1 MGEYYLEG
9 RSMSRPAIM
18 IGLGEV
24 LWDLL
29 PSGKVLGG
37 APANFAYM
45 ANVLGDE
52 GIVVSRVGNDEL
64 GREARAAMQKL
75 GLSTS
80 HVQEDTQY
88 PTGIVSVQIDAA
100 GQPEF
105 KIRDSVSWD
114 WLEWTP
120 AWADL
125 AARADVICFGSLAQ
139 RSPISRATVQ
149 RFLEAAPKHTLRVY
163 DVNLRES
170 FYSRELLQESLKL
183 SHIAKLNDEELFR
196 VSDLLGVA
204 PRSEEVRARG
214 LLVEYGLRLIC
225 VTRGARGSLLVS
237 KDKTVEHKGF
247 NIRVADAVGAG
258 DAFTACLAHHYIR
271 GEALD
276 NISESANRFS
286 AWVATQVGAT
296 PPIHGTRLQEA
307 LDRAVP
313 D

>member
-1 MGEYYLEG
+1 MA
-9 RSMSRPAIM
+9 SPALM

-24 LWDLL
+24 LWDHL
-29 PSGKVLGG
+29 PSGKALGG
-37 APANFAYM
+37 APSNFAYM
-45 ANVLGDE
+45 ANLLGDE
-52 GIVVSRVGNDEL
+52 GVVASRVGNDEA
-64 GREARAAMQKL
+64 GREVRAAMQKL

-80 HVQEDTQY
+80 HLQEDTQY
-88 PTGIVSVQIDAA
+88 PTGMVTVQIDAA

-105 KIRDSVSWD
+105 KIKDSVSWD
-114 WLEWTP
+114 CLEWTP

-149 RFLEAAPKHTLRVY
+149 RFLEAVPERTLRIY

-170 FYSRELLQESLKL
+170 FYSRELVQESLKL
-183 SHIAKLNDEELFR
+183 SHVAKLNDEELFR

-237 KDKTVEHKGF
+237 KDNTVEHRGF
-247 NIRVADAVGAG
+247 NVKVADAVGAG
-258 DAFTACLAHHYIR
+258 DAFTACLAHYYIR
-271 GEALD
+271 GESLD
-276 NISESANRFS
+276 KISESANRFA

-296 PPIHGTRLQEA
+296 PPIHGTLLQET